1 MDLLGDVLRSLNV
14 FSHSLGTFSLA
25 GSWSLLM
32 PAFPPGFTY
41 VFSVT
46 QGTFWLNVDSATPVK
61 LESGDFVL
69 LTGGKSFQFASDL
82 DLPPT
87 DFVSAWLQQGL
98 PHVGEVRD
106 KPIHFEWGSGCPD
119 TQLFTMLLT
128 IQEPAQH
135 PLLALLP
142 TVIPIKRGS
151 CDLDIWMDAAMRFC
165 ERESLDGS
173 PGFSAT
179 ALHLTELIF
188 SSFVRAHLNTEKS
201 LTPSWLKGL
210 SDRRIGQALTIM
222 HLRCDEHWTASLLA
236 DEVDMARSSF
246 ARAFRHLVGQSPME
260 YLVDCRIQLA
270 ARYLLEKQ
278 LSVSAISEAVG
289 YRSERAFREA
299 FRQRLGMVPR
309 DYVKVHRDT
318 LDM

>member
-1 MDLLGDVLRSLNV
+1 
-14 FSHSLGTFSLA
+14 
-25 GSWSLLM
+25 M

-46 QGTFWLNVDSATPVK
+46 RGNFWLNIDNGTPVK
-61 LESGDFVL
+61 LESGDIVL
-69 LTGGKSFQFASDL
+69 LTGGKAFQFGSDPG
-82 DLPPT
+82 LPPT
-87 DFVSAWLQQGL
+87 DFVPAWLQQGL
-98 PHVGEVRD
+98 PHVGEVRN
-106 KPIHFEWGSGCPD
+106 KPIHFEWGSGQPH
-119 TQLFTMLLT
+119 TQLFTMLFI

-142 TVIPIKRGS
+142 TVIPIKRDS

-188 SSFVRAHLNTEKS
+188 SSFVRAHLNTKKS

-210 SDRRIGQALTIM
+210 SDRRIGQALAIM
-222 HLRCDEHWTASLLA
+222 HLRCDEHWTAPLLA
-236 DEVDMARSSF
+236 DEVGMARSSF
-246 ARAFRHLVGQSPME
+246 ARTFHHLVGQSPME

-270 ARYLLEKQ
+270 ARYLLERQ
-278 LSVSAISEAVG
+278 LSVSDISEAVG
-289 YRSERAFREA
+289 YRSERAFRQA
-299 FRQRLGMVPR
+299 FRQRFDMAPR

-318 LDM
+318 